1 MMNSLNYFLADMCIV
16 VLIMQIRRDIKLR
29 KAR

>member
-1 MMNSLNYFLADMCIV
+1 MNSLNFYLANVCIV
-16 VLIMQIRRDIKLR
+16 VLIILITRDIKLR